1 MEWRNKLGL
10 YGAYF
15 CGMAGIGFTL
25 PYLPLYL
32 REDGFSD
39 RAISFVSA
47 LAALTSLAQFPVG
60 LWSDKIGRRKPF
72 IIAFLAVL
80 AVATVVLPLVHGLL
94 LVSLLVL
101 LFAEN
106 GVCRATVESLAGAE
120 ATRLGN
126 PEGVGA
132 ALGALRFWRP
142 TAIVTMA
149 LAGMA
154 LSGPLGVRGL
164 LVPLAVVQGLAVA
177 AAFLIREDHG
187 GPQPAPEPSSDGKA
201 STQSK
206 GLRDGTLW
214 IFVVAMVLFH
224 LCNAPGGVYLGLFM
238 TQDLEAPKSLLPAAF
253 VVSMIAWMLAVRPA
267 GTLADRIGRRP
278 LLIVAWA
285 VMTTRLVLLA
295 AAQATWQVLAIQVLD
310 GLGQALFA
318 VLAAAWVTDRL
329 GDPRRAGEAQVL
341 VGSALVFGS
350 AVGPVLTGLVV
361 DGLGYRGTFAL
372 LATIGAVAT
381 VIVVTLVP
389 ETLASGDRAREERE
403 PAAA

>member
-1 MEWRNKLGL
+1 MEWRNKFGL

-32 REDGFSD
+32 REEGFSD

-47 LAALTSLAQFPVG
+47 LAALSSLAQFPIG

-72 IIAFLAVL
+72 LVAFLAVL
-80 AVATVVLPLVHGLL
+80 AAATAFLPLTHGLL
-94 LVSLLVL
+94 MVSFVVL

-154 LSGPLGVRGL
+154 LAGPLGVRGL
-164 LVPLAVVQGLAVA
+164 LLPLAVIQGLAVVA
-177 AAFLIREDHG
+177 ALFIREDQGEARPEQKPSG
-187 GPQPAPEPSSDGKA
+187 GAPVA
-201 STQSK
+201 QSK
-206 GLRDGTLW
+206 GLRDATLW
-214 IFVVAMVLFH
+214 VFVAAMVLFH

-238 TQDLEAPKSLLPAAF
+238 KQELDAPPALLPAAF
-253 VVSMIAWMLAVRPA
+253 VVSMIAWMLAVRPT
-267 GTLADRIGRRP
+267 GKLSDRIGRRP
-278 LLIVAWA
+278 LLITAWA
-285 VMTTRLVLLA
+285 VMTIRLALLTV
-295 AAQATWQVLAIQVLD
+295 AQATWQVLTIQVLD

-318 VLAAAWVTDRL
+318 VLAASWVTDRL
-329 GDPRRAGEAQVL
+329 ADPRRGGEAQAL
-341 VGSALVFGS
+341 VGCALVFGS
-350 AVGPVLTGLVV
+350 ALGPLLTGLVV
-361 DGLGYRGTFAL
+361 DSLGYRGTFAL
-372 LATIGAVAT
+372 LAAVGAAAT
-381 VIVVTLVP
+381 LLVITMVP
-389 ETLASGDRAREERE
+389 ETLAAGDPARTKEQ